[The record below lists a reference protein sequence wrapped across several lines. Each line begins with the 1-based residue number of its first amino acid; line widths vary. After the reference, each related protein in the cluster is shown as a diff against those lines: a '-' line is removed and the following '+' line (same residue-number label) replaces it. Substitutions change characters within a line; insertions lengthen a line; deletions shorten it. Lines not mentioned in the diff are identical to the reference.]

1 MTPADEIAEGVYQA
15 QRRRDLDRAR
25 ARAAYDRSVG
35 RGLAVVFGGLFLLL
49 PAMNLAYAAADAV
62 GLAKACFEHE
72 MPMARDYVWAWDDCS
87 DSRIAV
93 MTRQMPNF
101 SQILEHQ
108 STTETTR

>member
-1 MTPADEIAEGVYQA
+1 VTTADEIAEGVYQA
-15 QRRRDLDRAR
+15 QRRRDLERAR

-62 GLAKACFEHE
+62 GLAKACAEHE
-72 MPMARDYVWAWDDCS
+72 MPMDRDYVWAWDDCA
-87 DSRIAV
+87 DRPVAV
-93 MTRQMPNF
+93 MTRQMADL
-101 SQILEHQ
+101 SQIFETQ